1 MMNRKWQRI
10 IVAII
15 AVILA
20 LTMILGLVM
29 PAMASDFD
37 SSTESSLVSDV
48 PDDESSISAPSEDTG
63 KSKERTILNG
73 VTIGSVDVSGMTGAE
88 AQAAVE
94 EHINEMASSKLKI
107 HVGEDY
113 TREIAMSDLGFH
125 WTNTNVAEEALKLG
139 QSGNIIER
147 YKIRKDTAEEGRTF
161 LLEKSYDSDTV
172 RYFIEEIADEVYK
185 SPVSSKISVNPDG
198 SLSVTPGSN
207 GIEVDQDSSFS
218 QLNVYLN
225 SGWQNG
231 DPEITLSSKTLKP
244 RVPADSLDKVK
255 DVLGRG
261 WTDYGG
267 SSDARRPHRSVDRQV
282 RRGDHGRFQRR

>member
-88 AQAAVE
+88 AQAAGVE
-94 EHINEMASSKLKI
+94 
-107 HVGEDY
+107 
-113 TREIAMSDLGFH
+113 
-125 WTNTNVAEEALKLG
+125 
-139 QSGNIIER
+139 
-147 YKIRKDTAEEGRTF
+147 
-161 LLEKSYDSDTV
+161 
-172 RYFIEEIADEVYK
+172 
-185 SPVSSKISVNPDG
+185 
-198 SLSVTPGSN
+198 
-207 GIEVDQDSSFS
+207 DQPLPLRL
-218 QLNVYLN
+218 Q
-225 SGWQNG
+225 
-231 DPEITLSSKTLKP
+231 
-244 RVPADSLDKVK
+244 
-255 DVLGRG
+255 
-261 WTDYGG
+261 
-267 SSDARRPHRSVDRQV
+267 
-282 RRGDHGRFQRR
+282 